1 MEIGLYGNRVHCSVS
16 CKTSSKNSNVIKIS
30 REDQSG
36 ATTIRDDSQQFPL
49 QFHTKRIIVSEEQQ
63 FKIRTET

>member
-1 MEIGLYGNRVHCSVS
+1 MEIGLYGNTAHCSVS
-16 CKTSSKNSNVIKIS
+16 YKTSSKNSNVIKVP

-36 ATTIRDDSQQFPL
+36 TTIRNDSQQFPL
-49 QFHTKRIIVSEEQQ
+49 QFHTKRITIREKRQ